1 MRPKLMFLS
10 QRSDRAPAAKPAFCE
25 LAVRGWASLVMAGLA
40 ACGSLLL
47 ASSDVSA
54 QSTRGSA
61 GSAGTLPPAQ
71 LIAPGQTFG
80 AAGGTRGSAAGLQ
93 PGQPVNYAQ
102 PVQGLQ
108 PTPDQITSTPQF
120 GVAANGS
127 TPYLAGQAS
136 NTGLPLVSEDY
147 EQLGGIDVAPLASV
161 TGPSAAPSGPPQSF
175 LAVPGSP
182 YSLQSSN
189 AAAAP
194 VSTGPSGA
202 RPSGPP
208 KSTLLVAS
216 PSGIDYSK
224 LPSSLDS
231 SPTQRS
237 ASDGERKV
245 SSAKSGSGSLPS
257 LTPLKLPTASS
268 EGGSDQSASSGDSST
283 TRTTP
288 SLSLTPPSSTG
299 STGTARPSLSLN
311 GTSGAAGSSNSS
323 AAGSNAS
330 GNSGGALTIPQ
341 LPSLSLNGTG
351 GSTGGST
358 GLSTGT
364 GAASSGL
371 SLTAPSKPTNFQITG
386 YRSGGT
392 GVPAT
397 SLSQLNALARAMAS
411 DPKIK
416 VRLVSYAKP
425 SGQISART
433 LSATRAVLVRKHLI
447 QSGIDESRISIRA
460 RGDNNGA
467 VASDRIDVE
476 VQG

>member
-1 MRPKLMFLS
+1 MRPKLLFSS
-10 QRSDRAPAAKPAFCE
+10 QHHNRGGVAPTE
-25 LAVRGWASLVMAGLA
+25 LARGNAARLRLPLIAAGLA
-40 ACGSLLL
+40 MVGGFVLTGAD
-47 ASSDVSA
+47 AMA

-61 GSAGTLPPAQ
+61 GSAGTLPPQQ
-71 LIAPGQTFG
+71 LVIPGQTFG
-80 AAGGTRGSAAGLQ
+80 AAGGTRGSAAGAQ

-120 GVAANGS
+120 GVSANGS

-136 NTGLPLVSEDY
+136 STGLPLVSEDY

-161 TGPSAAPSGPPQSF
+161 TGPAAAAPSGPPKSY
-175 LAVPGSP
+175 LAIPGRP
-182 YSLQSSN
+182 YSQQQAS
-189 AAAAP
+189 AGGAP

-202 RPSGPP
+202 APSGPP
-208 KSTLLVAS
+208 KSTLLVVS

-231 SPTQRS
+231 RPTQRS
-237 ASDGERKV
+237 ASNGERNV

-257 LTPLKLPTASS
+257 LTPLKLPSSSSSSDSSKTAN
-268 EGGSDQSASSGDSST
+268 ASGDDDSST
-283 TRTTP
+283 RKTS

-299 STGTARPSLSLN
+299 GTGTTRPSLSLN
-311 GTSGAAGSSNSS
+311 NSGSSSDDEGGEDNGAAG
-323 AAGSNAS
+323 GT
-330 GNSGGALTIPQ
+330 GGALTIPQ
-341 LPSLSLNGTG
+341 LPSLSLNNGGAGSGSSASNTG
-351 GSTGGST
+351 SGVPSL
-358 GLSTGT
+358 GLTSR
-364 GAASSGL
+364 
-371 SLTAPSKPTNFQITG
+371 SKPSNFQITG
-386 YRSGGT
+386 YRSGAT

-397 SLSQLNALARAMAS
+397 SLSQLNALARAMSA

-447 QSGIDESRISIRA
+447 QSGIDESRIAIRA

-476 VQG
+476 VKG